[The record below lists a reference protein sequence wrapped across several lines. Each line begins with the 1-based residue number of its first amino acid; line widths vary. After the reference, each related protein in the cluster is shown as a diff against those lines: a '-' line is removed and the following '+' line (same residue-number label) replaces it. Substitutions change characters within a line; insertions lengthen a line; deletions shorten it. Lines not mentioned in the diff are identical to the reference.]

1 MNAMPNTPAPFDVER
16 LIEYLKAAGLPV
28 GDHLKL
34 SPLTGGQSNPTFRMQ
49 AGDAQYVL
57 RKKPEGQLLPGAHA
71 VDREYR
77 VIHALQ
83 GTEVPVPK
91 AHVYCDD
98 PSVIGTPFYVMEWLE
113 GRVFMD
119 QSLPDMS
126 PPERSAIYAEMNR
139 VMAALHAVDP
149 AAVGLA
155 DFGKPG
161 NYFARQIFR
170 WSRQCLES
178 TLPMGDAMRRL
189 IEWLPEHIPPGD
201 DTTLVHGDFRLD
213 NLIFH
218 PTEPRA
224 IGVLDWE
231 LSTLGHPLADFAYH
245 CMSWHIPASLWRGIA
260 GLELAG
266 TGFRAS
272 KRMSMPTP
280 RRPVASPPSTGIS
293 IWPTTCSGWRR
304 SSGASGNVRPMA
316 RRQPRMRWRPPQRL
330 IRWRRSGGRVRNV
343 IPASLM
349 EDSCRF
355 DDSML
360 SRKRLQRNA

>member
-1 MNAMPNTPAPFDVER
+1 MSGDLTAANSGTDAVREGYRFDEDALARWMTANVEG
-16 LIEYLKAAGLPV
+16 YAG
-28 GDHLKL
+28 
-34 SPLTGGQSNPTFRMQ
+34 PLEVRQFKGGQSNPTYQLVTPGRR
-49 AGDAQYVL
+49 YVL
-57 RKKPEGQLLPGAHA
+57 RRKPPGVLLPGAHA

-77 VIHALQ
+77 VIRALQ
-83 GTEVPVPK
+83 GTDVPVPK

-98 PSVIGTPFYVMEWLE
+98 LSVIGTPFYVMEWLE

-178 TLPMGDAMRRL
+178 TLPMADAMRRL

-213 NLIFH
+213 NLLFH

-266 TGFRAS
+266 TGIPTEREYVEAYATATGRQPAEHWDFYMAYNLFRMAAILRGIGQRAS
-272 KRMSMPTP
+272 DGTAAAEDA
-280 RRPVASPPSTGIS
+280 VETASNADPLAEI
-293 IWPTTCSGWRR
+293 GWECALQYGRALR
-304 SSGASGNVRPMA
+304 FRSGAAAVP
-316 RRQPRMRWRPPQRL
+316 
-330 IRWRRSGGRVRNV
+330 
-343 IPASLM
+343 
-349 EDSCRF
+349 
-355 DDSML
+355 
-360 SRKRLQRNA
+360 